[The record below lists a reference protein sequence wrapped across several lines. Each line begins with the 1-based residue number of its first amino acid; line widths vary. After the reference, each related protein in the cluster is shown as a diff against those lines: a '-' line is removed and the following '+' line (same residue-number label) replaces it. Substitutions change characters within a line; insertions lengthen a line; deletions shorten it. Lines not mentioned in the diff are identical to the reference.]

1 MLIKVKLN
9 YKKIISVILMFI
21 MIFSVLG
28 VFINTSN
35 ADSYRYTY
43 NGSNLDTGKYPG
55 YKEKIDAIKSAHP
68 NWNVVIMETNLDWN
82 QVIIAESSFSSATS
96 PYSLIQGKSGAWLC
110 STCGSRTFDTGSW
123 YHASESAIK
132 YYMDPRNWMD
142 PNSSTILQ
150 FLQIGRVDTSDENIY
165 NAIRNTFLDRDGQGW
180 DNAKAINNASRNNN
194 ANPFYVIA
202 RIIQEQGVNGGS
214 TYKMAADGKYYYN
227 VFNIGASG
235 DGEATV
241 VANALA
247 KAKSKGW
254 DTLEK
259 SIAGGINLM

>member
-110 STCGSRTFDTGSW
+110 STCG
-123 YHASESAIK
+123 
-132 YYMDPRNWMD
+132 
-142 PNSSTILQ
+142 
-150 FLQIGRVDTSDENIY
+150 
-165 NAIRNTFLDRDGQGW
+165 
-180 DNAKAINNASRNNN
+180 
-194 ANPFYVIA
+194 
-202 RIIQEQGVNGGS
+202 
-214 TYKMAADGKYYYN
+214 
-227 VFNIGASG
+227 
-235 DGEATV
+235 
-241 VANALA
+241 
-247 KAKSKGW
+247 
-254 DTLEK
+254 
-259 SIAGGINLM
+259 